1 MGRPRKNAM
10 TPVEETTDLAIEA
23 KDTDVM
29 TQALEEAKP
38 EKLSIED
45 MPLESL
51 RDYRLYNEEAA
62 RQNKIERARNLS
74 SKTGAYPYKQCP
86 VGLHPTT
93 RVIFGRVDQPSNPLP
108 VFVSNNVIHFDKT
121 LIPGKTYD
129 LPQYIVSYLQS
140 KGNPVWDWHE
150 KPDGSRET
158 YISTYTPRFTL
169 RTVYAA

>member
-1 MGRPRKNAM
+1 MGRPRKNTM
-10 TPVEETTDLAIEA
+10 TPVQEQEE
-23 KDTDVM
+23 DTSAM
-29 TQALEEAKP
+29 SAALEEKP
-38 EKLSIED
+38 EKLPIEQ
-45 MPLESL
+45 MPLNSL

-62 RQNKIERARNLS
+62 RQNKIAKQKNPS
-74 SKTGAYPYKQCP
+74 MKTAAYPYKQCP
-86 VGLHPTT
+86 IELHPTT

-108 VFVSNNVIHFDKT
+108 VFVSNNIIHFDKT
-121 LIPGKTYD
+121 LIPGQTYD

-169 RTVYAA
+169 RTVYAS